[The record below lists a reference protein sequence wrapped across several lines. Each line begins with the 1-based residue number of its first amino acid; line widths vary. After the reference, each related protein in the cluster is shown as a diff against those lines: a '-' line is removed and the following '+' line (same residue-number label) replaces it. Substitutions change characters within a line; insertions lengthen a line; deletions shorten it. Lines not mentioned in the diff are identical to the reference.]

1 MSSDILARRV
11 FMCYSPFMAQAGAG
25 AGDPRI
31 QVVAGEDGKFL
42 THFWDEATGTEAV
55 MFYWPEGAGSNPV
68 EERVWE
74 AQRQMTGSDIKDLLA
89 EWSFVP
95 KRGLSD
101 LNRRTVPTAAM
112 NSAFVSSVSL
122 SLLEEADLLDLPKE
136 HELLQIIE
144 LIAKGHI
151 AGSKNPALG
160 NRRDLRGRWKEL
172 RAVQIY
178 INAIVADQ
186 DSKPARKIQE
196 ELELENI
203 TAARNLIQR
212 ARTHGY
218 LSPATSKGD
227 KKNEIKIL
235 PAAFSDAE
243 DICNLRNLARSI
255 GSKP

>member
-1 MSSDILARRV
+1 
-11 FMCYSPFMAQAGAG
+11 MCYCSGMEKVGAG

-55 MFYWPEGAGSNPV
+55 MFYWPDGFGSNPA

-74 AQRQMTGSDIKDLLA
+74 AQRPMTDGEIKDLLA
-89 EWSFVP
+89 DWSFVP
-95 KRGLSD
+95 KTGLSD

-112 NSAFVSSVSL
+112 NSAFVASVSW
-122 SLLEEADLLDLPKE
+122 SLLIQADRLDLPKE

-144 LIAKGHI
+144 LIAKGQI
-151 AGSKNPALG
+151 VGSKNPALG

-218 LSPATSKGD
+218 LSPATSKID
-227 KKNEIKIL
+227 KKNEIEIL

-243 DICNLRNLARSI
+243 DIRNLRNLARSI

>member
-1 MSSDILARRV
+1 
-11 FMCYSPFMAQAGAG
+11 MCYCSGMEKVGAG

-42 THFWDEATGTEAV
+42 THFWDETTGTEAV
-55 MFYWPEGAGSNPV
+55 MFYWPDGFGSNPA

-74 AQRQMTGSDIKDLLA
+74 SQRPMTDGEIKDLLA
-89 EWSFVP
+89 DWSFVF
-95 KRGLSD
+95 KRALSDLKGGLSD
-101 LNRRTVPTAAM
+101 LNRRTVPIAAM
-112 NSAFVSSVSL
+112 NSAFVASVSL
-122 SLLEEADLLDLPKE
+122 RLLKEADLLDLPKE

-144 LIAKGHI
+144 LIAKGQI
-151 AGSKNPALG
+151 VGSKNPALG

-218 LSPATSKGD
+218 LSPATSKID
-227 KKNEIKIL
+227 KKNEIEIL
-235 PAAFSDAE
+235 PAAFADAE
-243 DICNLRNLARSI
+243 DIRNLRNLARSI

>member
-1 MSSDILARRV
+1 
-11 FMCYSPFMAQAGAG
+11 MCYCSEMEKVGAG

-42 THFWDEATGTEAV
+42 THFWDETTGTEAV
-55 MFYWPEGAGSNPV
+55 MFYWPDGFGSNPA

-74 AQRQMTGSDIKDLLA
+74 AQRPMTDGEIKDLLA
-89 EWSFVP
+89 DWSFVP

-112 NSAFVSSVSL
+112 NSAFVASVSW
-122 SLLEEADLLDLPKE
+122 SLLIQADRLDLPKE

-144 LIAKGHI
+144 LIAKGQI
-151 AGSKNPALG
+151 VGSKNPALG

-218 LSPATSKGD
+218 LSPATSKID
-227 KKNEIKIL
+227 KKNEIEIL

-243 DICNLRNLARSI
+243 DIRNLRSQARSI